1 MNIPS
6 TIFDFSEYV
15 YEVIF
20 EQVDANFWERLFS
33 GKEKRMR
40 FYIRRMYKVKRP
52 YNSLYDNVLLHYC
65 KISKQYEF
73 PITDSMYNKLVCWDN
88 STEPSEIITRA
99 KCGNTPDTVVF
110 SSKDLL

>member
-20 EQVDANFWERLFS
+20 EQVDANFWEKLFT
-33 GKEKRMR
+33 GKEKKMR
-40 FYIRRMYKVKRP
+40 FYIRQMHKVKRP

-65 KISKQYEF
+65 KLLKQYEF
-73 PITDSMYNKLVCWDN
+73 PITDIGFNNPVYWDN
-88 STEPSEIITRA
+88 LTVPSEIITRA
-99 KCGNTPDTVVF
+99 KYGNSPDTVVF
-110 SSKDLL
+110 SSKDLP